1 MIGEGV
7 GVEPYTLEYLK
18 RLLWDEEEEGREK
31 INRQASLRFALGA
44 KPCAPTQF

>member
-18 RLLWDEEEEGREK
+18 RLLWDEEEGLKKGRRKREGR
-31 INRQASLRFALGA
+31 RGLAR
-44 KPCAPTQF
+44 

>member
-18 RLLWDEEEEGREK
+18 RLLWDEEEEEGLKKGRRKREG
-31 INRQASLRFALGA
+31 RR
-44 KPCAPTQF
+44 